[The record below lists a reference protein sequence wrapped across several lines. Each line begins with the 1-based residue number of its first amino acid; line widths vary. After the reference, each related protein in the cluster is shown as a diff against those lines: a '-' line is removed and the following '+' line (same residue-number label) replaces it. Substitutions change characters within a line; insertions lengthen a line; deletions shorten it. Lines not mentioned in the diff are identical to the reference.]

1 MAYISSVGVLCDRA
15 GILVTAG
22 KHCINQHFCSILSL
36 THVFKIFLLVKGRL
50 DQPAV
55 SAVGLLVAEELDAEA
70 LPVGA
75 LQLPVR
81 AHLNTEIQI

>member
-1 MAYISSVGVLCDRA
+1 MSKD
-15 GILVTAG
+15 
-22 KHCINQHFCSILSL
+22 
-36 THVFKIFLLVKGRL
+36 IFLGRL

-55 SAVGLLVAEELDAEA
+55 RAVGLLVAEELDAEA